1 MFHLFLSLSL
11 FFNYLC
17 RFSPLCHLC
26 VSRHPRQQLLW
37 QFPCWSSWLLSS
49 CCSLTPPNSMRGS
62 KASSGL
68 LWWGAIFKN
77 KNGENFLLF
86 LCFIWTMVFLSFLS
100 KDFLRCV
107 TASITFFIISII
119 AVSKYVDGSSK
130 AAGVKLKVWISL
142 WRTPTQFMYYFV
154 TSFSLCWYQMSFF
167 SQVFGFIATIVF
179 ALDFYF
185 IFNELANFLK
195 EGGESNVESSRQQG
209 NTPNENLV
217 IMYWYMN
224 A

>member
-1 MFHLFLSLSL
+1 M
-11 FFNYLC
+11 
-17 RFSPLCHLC
+17 
-26 VSRHPRQQLLW
+26 
-37 QFPCWSSWLLSS
+37 
-49 CCSLTPPNSMRGS
+49 
-62 KASSGL
+62 
-68 LWWGAIFKN
+68 
-77 KNGENFLLF
+77 
-86 LCFIWTMVFLSFLS
+86 FLSFLS

-107 TASITFFIISII
+107 TASIIFFIISII

-130 AAGVKLKVWISL
+130 AAGVKLKVWIAL
-142 WRTPTQFMYYFV
+142 WPTPPQFMYYFV

-209 NTPNENLV
+209 NTNYVLIYERIVWSNV
-217 IMYWYMN
+217 CFSHIKKYMCWYASEMYCQYMIFKYELHTHIFEI
-224 A
+224 